1 MARTYPIALNGPWR
15 GVNAREHGAIAGQFR
30 HLMNCIPAR
39 GGIYT
44 RYGYYRDGQ
53 AASLTCKQQNA
64 VVIAGLHD
72 EIDTKV
78 CALTNLRWKGT
89 PPDGCDP
96 FTRVRWMWSN
106 LPQGNMD
113 GKVWCQF
120 RKSNGA
126 WYTMLTHGGTS
137 RPWSEGS
144 NDDPNIQQVVLNNEH
159 YFCSGYGPLY
169 KIRTVQSGGVTTAEV
184 SSVRGVNRHVET
196 RGLIPYIMG
205 DLPKPKSMLIY
216 KSNVL
221 VFAGLI
227 PDEHPYI
234 TSALLLAPQN
244 PAAKVL
250 AGGSLAIGTWYYK
263 ITTLDEEGR
272 ESEGSTEV
280 SATVVGV
287 TPILDGLDFIFK
299 QQRMV
304 GLEWDRVSHAA
315 TYRVYC
321 GAVTGVYTRTFDTQD
336 ASFSDAG
343 DVGTVPVHQP
353 PGQSGPITYKFG
365 KSMNRTIVFFDRI
378 TLDNGLVG
386 LKAYNQLTLR
396 AESAND
402 VNDDIVTAIEAF
414 GGIVV
419 FCKRSIHFVQTGE
432 NVNIYL
438 SSAESRLLASGI
450 GSESPRSVRM
460 CSDGFVYFVD
470 RKGIYRL
477 TGASA
482 PTEVSAPIHEY
493 FEGGSS
499 LTGTDP
505 FVINEANLRHVH
517 AVEHERYGF
526 YMAWLPMSMQNHRKV
541 THAVDI
547 VVAYKYKN
555 ELMQVMAEYSDFLTF
570 FGKGAYYDQYGGVN
584 VVERGYAFSAASYLD
599 DGSGRRRLYLGGYD
613 GYVNVE
619 DVNYMDAWE
628 EAVSFSAPAA
638 TTIRFDLEQY
648 PGLRERNDYRGCI
661 MEILDDGTGVI
672 PSAQSR
678 WVKSNLDKY
687 LHNCD
692 VIWNEYLAAG
702 VSAEMDYSDSIDGR
716 GSVKITLPNS
726 AVPYLIATDDVAVQN
741 VAVGDTVRMWVKS
754 SRYWAAGDLTFV
766 FDNNPSCPTPF
777 LAVAAGEIQPNT
789 WTQVTGTSA
798 ANSECR
804 SVGVMFIGAGTT
816 TAGDW
821 IKVDMCDLE
830 VKRYVDFEVESA
842 FLNTVGVATALPAAT
857 RVRLWWP
864 INTRIMPMPFGLK
877 NISRVKRFV
886 TLNGQYR
893 AHGEQQVNFIYSA
906 KQDGFEPGMLVTQ
919 FPCTNVNTLLAPL
932 APDVNADGRVTL
944 VEKLDPFWSWTSVPG
959 HRDLMT
965 SPLWFNHANQG
976 VAMYLMMEHFGV
988 IPAPLVLMALEAN
1001 FSLGNEIGA

>member
-64 VVIAGLHD
+64 AVIAGLHD
-72 EIDTKV
+72 EVDTKIV
-78 CALTNLRWKGT
+78 ALTNIRWKGT

-106 LPQGNMD
+106 VPQGVME

-126 WYTMLTHGGTS
+126 WFTMLTHGGTS

-144 NDDPNIQQVVLNNEH
+144 GDDPNIQQWVLNNEH
-159 YFCSGYGPLY
+159 YFCTGYGPVY
-169 KIRTVQSGGVTTAEV
+169 KIKTVQSGGVTTAEV
-184 SSVRGVNRHVET
+184 ETVQGVDRHVET
-196 RGLIPYIMG
+196 GGLIPYIMG
-205 DLPKPKSMLIY
+205 DLPKPKSVLVY
-216 KSNVL
+216 KSNVM
-221 VFAGLI
+221 VFAGMI
-227 PDEHPYI
+227 PDEHPYP

-244 PAAKVL
+244 ATAKAM
-250 AGGSLAIGTWYYK
+250 AGGDLGYGPWYYK
-263 ITTLDEEGR
+263 VTALDEEGR
-272 ESEGSTEV
+272 ESSGSSEV
-280 SATVVGV
+280 TATTLPLV
-287 TPILDGLDFIFK
+287 ILDGLDLQFKPQKTVFI
-299 QQRMV
+299 
-304 GLEWDRVSHAA
+304 EWDRVSHAKA
-315 TYRVYC
+315 YRIYC
-321 GAVTGVYTRTFDTQD
+321 GSATGVYTRFFETYS
-336 ASFSDAG
+336 ASFSDSG
-343 DVGTVPVHQP
+343 DPGLLP
-353 PGQSGPITYKFG
+353 PHPPPDQSGPVTNKYG
-365 KSMNRTIVFFDRI
+365 KSMNRTLVFFDRV
-378 TLDNGLVG
+378 TLDNGLIG
-386 LKAYNQLTLR
+386 LKLYNQLTLR
-396 AESAND
+396 AESAAD

-419 FCKRSIHFVQTGE
+419 FCKRSVWFVQTAE
-432 NVNIYL
+432 NVNFNLYPPDQ
-438 SSAESRLLASGI
+438 RNI
-450 GSESPRSVRM
+450 GEGTGTESPRSVRM
-460 CSDGFVYFVD
+460 CGDGFVYYVD
-470 RKGIYRL
+470 RKGICRF
-477 TGASA
+477 TGANA
-482 PTEVSAPIHEY
+482 PHEVSTPIHEY

-547 VVAYKYKN
+547 VVVYKFKN
-555 ELMQVMAEYSDFLTF
+555 EMLQASAEYSDFLTF

-584 VVERGYAFSAASYLD
+584 VVERGYGFASASYLD

-628 EAVSFSAPAA
+628 EALSFSAPS
-638 TTIRFDLEQY
+638 TTTVRFDLEQY
-648 PGLRERNDYRGCI
+648 PGLRERNDYRGCL

-672 PSAQSR
+672 PSTQSR
-678 WVKSNLDKY
+678 WVKSNSDKY

-692 VIWNEYLAAG
+692 VRWDEYLAAG
-702 VSAEMDYSDSIDGR
+702 VSTEMDYTDSIDGR

-726 AVPYLIATDDVAVQN
+726 AAPFLVATDDAAVQN
-741 VAVGDTVRMWVKS
+741 IAVGDTVRFWLKS
-754 SRYWAAGDLTFV
+754 SRYWAAGELTLA

-777 LAVAAGEIQPNT
+777 LAVAAGEIQPDT
-789 WTQVTGTSA
+789 WTQVTGVSA

-804 SVGVMFIGAGTT
+804 SIGIFFTGAGTT

-821 IKVDMCDLE
+821 IKVDMVDIE

-842 FLNTVGVATALPAAT
+842 FLNTAGVATALPVGT

-877 NISRVKRFV
+877 NISRVKRFT

-893 AHGEQQVNFIYSA
+893 AHGEQQINFIYSA

-919 FPCTNVNTLLAPL
+919 FPCTNPNTYLAAPL
-932 APDVNADGRVTL
+932 NPDVNADGRVTL

-965 SPLWFNHANQG
+965 APLWFNHANQG

-988 IPAPLVLMALEAN
+988 IPVPLVLMALVAN
-1001 FSLGNEIGA
+1001 FSLENEIGA